1 MLDIKHWW
9 QGVVEDVNDPD
20 QNGRVAVR
28 IFGVHTTDTSLL
40 PTDMLPWAKIL
51 MPPTNASSVGL
62 GWSPTGLTV
71 GSHVAGFATDDAY
84 QEIRVAWV
92 WSGSNPTNGADTN
105 PLALGQVVQ
114 AIDRQAYNAV
124 TDVPV
129 KEETDEPTP
138 PTPPSSID
146 PEKWMSIARGEIGVK
161 EYSGKFNNN
170 PRIIEYHKTTSLGA
184 SEDEVSW
191 CASFVGWCLLKAGYT
206 STKSALARSYMSW
219 GVALSEP
226 RYGAIVVFRRGNNPT
241 FGHVTFVQ
249 KFDSQYLYCLGGNQ
263 SDQVK
268 VSRFP
273 RSSVLG
279 YRWPAGDT
287 LVSNEPKSQNGKW
300 SEPIPDRTPKTVPTP
315 PPSGRV
321 QDQETFGADTVPT
334 SGGSQYPYNNVFA
347 SRSGHVIEV
356 DDTPD
361 GERLHWLH
369 RSGSYKQMLSTGDVV
384 RKTVRNDFDIT
395 MFDKRY
401 MVGKDHNL
409 TVGGTEVQ
417 RKAGASYHLY
427 QDQYSNVVNGPSLYK
442 FAGLIE
448 YHVGGILRFMAQNIE
463 MSGTLKLPK
472 LLVGEIIAQKL
483 TVQEKING
491 NIIYADMA
499 GTANSKGGATP
510 ASPSGPGDITIN
522 AQLQDTGGNFDKPIE
537 GDGASS
543 GAVQSKMAA
552 DTSSPAQSTANAQMS
567 SIPTYN
573 TLPDAS
579 TVIGVV
585 VLKVAGQKPVF
596 KFSDGSSWEDM

>member
-1 MLDIKHWW
+1 MLDIKHWF

-20 QNGRVAVR
+20 ENGRVAVR
-28 IFGVHTTDTSLL
+28 VFGVHTTDTSLL
-40 PTDMLPWAKIL
+40 PTNMLPWAKVM
-51 MPPTNASSVGL
+51 MPATNASSVGL

-84 QEIRVAWV
+84 QEIRVCWV

-105 PLALGQVVQ
+105 PLALGQVVL

-129 KEETDEPTP
+129 KEEEGEPTP
-138 PTPPSSID
+138 LPPPGDID
-146 PEKWMSIARGEIGVK
+146 PEKWMAIARGEIGVK
-161 EYSGKFNNN
+161 EYSGAFNNN

-191 CASFVGWCLLKAGYT
+191 CASFVGWCLLKSGYT
-206 STKSALARSYMSW
+206 STKSALSRSYLTW
-219 GVALSEP
+219 GSALSSP
-226 RYGAIVVFRRGNNPT
+226 RYGAVAILRRGNNPNL
-241 FGHVTFVQ
+241 GHVTFVQ
-249 KFDSQYLYCLGGNQ
+249 KFDDKYIYGLGGNQ
-263 SDQVK
+263 GDQVK

-279 YRWPAGDT
+279 YRWPGA
-287 LVSNEPKSQNGKW
+287 VQQASNEPKEKNSKW
-300 SEPIPDRTPKTVPTP
+300 SEPIPDRTPQTIPTP
-315 PPSGRV
+315 PPSGRI
-321 QDQETFGADTVPT
+321 QDQETTGTDTVPT
-334 SGGSQYPYNNVFA
+334 SGGSKYPYNNVFA
-347 SRSGHVIEV
+347 SRSGHIIEV

-369 RSGSYKQMLSTGDVV
+369 KSGSYKQMLATGDVV
-384 RKTVRNDFDIT
+384 KKTVKNDYDLT

-401 MVGKDHNL
+401 YVGQDHNL
-409 TVGGTEVQ
+409 TIGGTDVQ
-417 RKAGASYHLY
+417 RRKGATYHLY

-442 FAGLIE
+442 FSGIIE

-463 MSGTLKLPK
+463 MSGVLKLPK

-499 GTANSKGGATP
+499 GVANSLGGGTP
-510 ASPSGPGDITIN
+510 ASPTGPGDITITAELN
-522 AQLQDTGGNFDKPIE
+522 DTGGNFDKPIE
-537 GDGASS
+537 DGSS
-543 GAVQSKMAA
+543 SSTTQSKMVS
-552 DTSSPAQSTANAQMS
+552 DTSSSAQSAAAPQMS
-567 SIPTYN
+567 SIPTYD

-579 TVIGVV
+579 SVLGVI
-585 VLKVAGQKPVF
+585 VLKETGKKPVF
-596 KFSDGSSWEDM
+596 KYSDGSTWEDM